1 MKKANSAESIDPDS
15 DELLPEYRFDSSK
28 PRPNR
33 FANHLG
39 TTRIVVMLD
48 DDVPKVFTTAES
60 VNIALRALI
69 AVVPK
74 SRKRSKSE
82 T

>member
-1 MKKANSAESIDPDS
+1 MKKAKSAESIDPDS
-15 DELLPEYRFDSSK
+15 DDFLPEYRFDISK
-28 PRPNR
+28 SRPNC

-48 DDVPKVFTTAES
+48 DDVSKVFTTAES

-69 AVVPK
+69 EIVPK